1 MKKSFAIS
9 VFGLT
14 LARVTLLAH
23 AEAQEIRNCDFKA
36 KAGCVGGSTRVTL
49 ANGAVTRVEV
59 DVVWCNRQHG
69 APGYTCTID
78 SSRGDGASTWSQ
90 DGDAT
95 LIANGSPFNPDQPDR
110 VKVTVGRDVT
120 IDLNEAQSAGTCGA
134 GAELP
139 LTIIIPAQGRACRV
153 RLREP

>member
-1 MKKSFAIS
+1 VKKRFAIF
-9 VFGLT
+9 VFLLT
-14 LARVTLLAH
+14 LARVSLVAH
-23 AEAQEIRNCDFKA
+23 AEAQQIRDCDFKL
-36 KAGCVGGSTRVTL
+36 KNGCFSGDARVTL
-49 ANGAVTRVEV
+49 ANGAVTRLEV
-59 DVVWCNRQHG
+59 DIVWCNRQRG

-78 SSRGDGASTWSQ
+78 SSRGDGASTWSE

-95 LIANGSPFNPDQPDR
+95 LIANGSPFNSDQPDR

-120 IDLNEAQSAGTCGA
+120 IDLNEAQSAGSCGA

-139 LTIIIPAQGRACRV
+139 LTIVIPAQGQACRV